1 MSMLRR
7 LLIRALLLLALLLAA
22 TPAMAWWEYGHGTVG
37 RIAYM
42 SVNPHSRHEI
52 DLLLRQGRLLQTPT
66 CSVSTI
72 ELAAY
77 WPDCIKTLGE
87 RFSYTSPWHYQNV
100 NICRPFDLRTPCADG
115 NCVSAQIER
124 NVRILAD
131 VRIPTR
137 ERVMALAFLV
147 HFMGDL
153 HQPMHAGDHGD
164 LGGNRLQVHYGA
176 IGGRTNLH
184 TIWDGYLADRGISQ
198 PPGEA
203 AGILSVLSP
212 AERAAMEQGTI
223 TDWSRESWEVSKR
236 YAYGSLLEDPCAER
250 PSDAPPLEMTEAI
263 VQRLIPVVREQVA
276 RGGLRL
282 ARLLDEAFAPDS
294 IWLRPRER
302 NRS

>member
-1 MSMLRR
+1 MIKRLALR
-7 LLIRALLLLALLLAA
+7 IALLLALLLPA

-42 SVNPHSRHEI
+42 NVNPHTRAEI
-52 DLLLRQGRLLQTPT
+52 DRLLRLGRLLDTPT
-66 CSVSTI
+66 CSVRTI

-87 RFSYTSPWHYQNV
+87 RFSYTSSWHYQNV
-100 NICRPFDLRTPCADG
+100 DICRPFDLAAPCRDG

-137 ERVMALAFLV
+137 ERLMALAFLV

-153 HQPMHAGDHGD
+153 HQPMHTGDHGD
-164 LGGNRLQVHYGA
+164 LGGNRVQVSYGV

-198 PPGEA
+198 PPGEP
-203 AGILSVLSP
+203 AGILSQLT
-212 AERAAMEQGTI
+212 AEDRATMPRGTI
-223 TDWSRESWEVSKR
+223 ADWSRESWEVSKD
-236 YAYGSLLEDPCAER
+236 YAYGSLFQDPCAER
-250 PSDAPPLEMTEAI
+250 PRDAPRPVLTEAI
-263 VQRLIPVVREQVA
+263 VERLIPVVRRQVA

-282 ARLLDEAFAPDS
+282 ARLLDEAFSPDS
-294 IWLRPRER
+294 VWLRPRER
-302 NRS
+302 NAS